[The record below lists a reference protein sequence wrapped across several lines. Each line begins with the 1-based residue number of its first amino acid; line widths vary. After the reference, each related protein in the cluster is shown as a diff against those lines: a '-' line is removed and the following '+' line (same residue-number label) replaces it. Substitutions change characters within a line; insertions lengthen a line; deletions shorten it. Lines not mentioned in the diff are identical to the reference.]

1 MSDAESDLLEGN
13 VESLEVKGII
23 GFDGT
28 TIKGFIMHPDEKH
41 AVYPLGNKVTIQDWT
56 TKTQVFLTGHT
67 NTISAID
74 VSRSGKYIASG
85 QINHIGFKARV
96 IIWDFDNHTIVSQHE
111 LHKVRVEAVSFSS
124 NDNYLFSIGGRDCG
138 SLVVWDVTQGQ
149 VICGSAV
156 AHGIQGEATT
166 ILSMNRRGPCF
177 MTGGDNH
184 LAVWTVDKDARKVQ
198 SLDVSTGK
206 LKRTIL
212 CMDAN
217 ERDELCYCGTATGDV
232 LKIRL
237 NYHHDPDVL
246 APAKHP
252 MTVGCFT
259 RISNKRLPMGRVDLY
274 SMGVRSIRRLFA
286 GPLLIGAGNGVIEL
300 VEETKST
307 GAQAKIPSV
316 PTLRVLKSTNVFGS
330 VTSLQLMKN
339 DTVFLAATTNSEIFS
354 VNMDTFET
362 ELLVTC
368 HISTIY
374 DIAFPYNFSEVFA
387 TASKNDVRVWSLKT
401 HRELLRIEVLNFSAS
416 SVLFSHDGK
425 SILTGWNDGI
435 IRSFTPLTGRL
446 IYAILN
452 AHNKGVSALAT
463 THEGDI
469 LLSGGCEGQVRM
481 WSITPYRQQLICTL
495 KEHKA
500 PVSAVD
506 INKAGTEAVSA
517 GTDGTCIIW
526 DLVRQCR
533 RQILFGTTLFMCA
546 RYYPT
551 DVQILTGGSDRKLS
565 YWEVLDG
572 TLVRE
577 VEGSTSGA
585 INALDISE
593 EGSVFV
599 TGGNDQIVKLWNYQL
614 GVTTHIGTG
623 HAAVITAARFSPD
636 QKHIVTTSG
645 AGTIFIWKSP
655 PDMIK
660 AKEKTDENEA
670 VVSKEEKTDGGEELI
685 QDLPTARSEK
695 SAKSDKNQPI
705 CRCPCPKKA
714 QARNSKGGGVGDG
727 DKIKSPEVRASPKEA
742 RTPEV
747 KPSPKGGKTPEVA
760 ASPKG
765 GKSPEV
771 AASPKGGKTPEVKPS
786 PKNETNGK
794 KCGSGTGSA
803 RKN

>member
-1 MSDAESDLLEGN
+1 MSDEELEGDIGT
-13 VESLEVKGII
+13 LEIKGII

-28 TIKGFIMHPDEKH
+28 TVKGFIVHPDEKH
-41 AVYPLGNKVTIQDWT
+41 VVYPLGNKVTIQDWT
-56 TKTQVFLTGHT
+56 TKAQVFLSGHT

-96 IIWDFDNHTIVSQHE
+96 IIWDFASHTIVSQHE
-111 LHKVRVEAVSFSS
+111 LHKVRVEAVAFSN

-177 MTGGDNH
+177 MTAGDNH
-184 LAVWTVDKDARKVQ
+184 LAVWTVDKEARKVH

-206 LKRTIL
+206 IKRTIL
-212 CMDAN
+212 CMDVN
-217 ERDELCYCGTATGDV
+217 ERDEVCYCGTATGDV

-246 APAKHP
+246 IPAKHP

-259 RISNKRLPMGRVDLY
+259 RISKKKLPEGKVDLY
-274 SMGVRSIRRLFA
+274 SLGVKSIRRLFA
-286 GPLLIGAGNGVIEL
+286 GPLLIGAGDGTLEL
-300 VEETKST
+300 VEEIKSK
-307 GAQAKIPSV
+307 GGGDKGKRVKVPSV
-316 PTLRVLKSTNVFGS
+316 PTLRCLKSTNVFS
-330 VTSLQLMKN
+330 AVTSLQLLKN
-339 DTVFLAATTNSEIFS
+339 DTVILAGTINCEIYQIDMATFN
-354 VNMDTFET
+354 T

-368 HISTIY
+368 HTSTIY

-387 TASKNDVRVWSLKT
+387 TASKNDVRVWSIKT
-401 HRELLRIEVLNFSAS
+401 HQELLRIQVPNFSAS
-416 SVLFSHDGK
+416 SVVFSHDGK
-425 SILTGWNDGI
+425 SILTAWNDGI

-452 AHNKGVSALAT
+452 AHNKGVSALAI
-463 THEGDI
+463 THEGDV
-469 LLSGGCEGQVRM
+469 LVSGGCEGQVRM
-481 WSITPYRQQLICTL
+481 WSVTPYRQQLICTL

-517 GTDGTCIIW
+517 STDGTCIIW
-526 DLVRQCR
+526 DLIRQCR
-533 RQILFGTTLFMCA
+533 RHIMFGTTLFMCA

-551 DVQILTGGSDRKLS
+551 DVQVLTGGSDRKLS

-577 VEGSTSGA
+577 VEGSESGA
-585 INALDISE
+585 INALDISLD
-593 EGSVFV
+593 GNIFV

-614 GVTTHIGTG
+614 GIATHIGIG
-623 HAAVITAARFSPD
+623 HSAVITATRFSPD
-636 QKHIVTTSG
+636 QKYIVTTSG
-645 AGTIFIWKSP
+645 SGSIFIWKSP
-655 PDMIK
+655 QDLVQSSKDKIVEGAEPP
-660 AKEKTDENEA
+660 KEQKVETKDE
-670 VVSKEEKTDGGEELI
+670 VI
-685 QDLPTARSEK
+685 QDLPTARSDHSREGEK
-695 SAKSDKNQPI
+695 KCVCQ
-705 CRCPCPKKA
+705 CPCTKKPVYEHTD
-714 QARNSKGGGVGDG
+714 GMGDG
-727 DKIKSPEVRASPKEA
+727 VKSPEPKACTKNDSSEKKNGSVNASPK
-742 RTPEV
+742 
-747 KPSPKGGKTPEVA
+747 S
-760 ASPKG
+760 S
-765 GKSPEV
+765 S
-771 AASPKGGKTPEVKPS
+771 S
-786 PKNETNGK
+786 GK
-794 KCGSGTGSA
+794 KNGSVTGSG